1 MSLFDYLEVL
11 RRRALLLAIV
21 PVVTAGG
28 FLIVALREGEGPI
41 EAAGQIAINVTD
53 PGTSIS
59 GLVPAA
65 RKPMAESLVFDRG
78 DVRDRAEAALGGA
91 FVHPRVSVRPLDGVD
106 GLEVLAQADEAEDA
120 VEIVTA
126 YVNAYVSFR
135 LEERSR
141 WFLETEPILL
151 QELESV
157 QDDIDELT
165 GSQADQGQLGS
176 TSAVASITAADRS
189 RLVSQLESE
198 ARSRTLTL
206 TRIRSA
212 ASSTNGGVK
221 ILSEPES
228 LGAPVGLQPLRS
240 LAVGIIVGLFMGI
253 GAAFLREYLDKTIRS
268 PKQIARGVPGL
279 SVISMV
285 GSERGMPSKP
295 VVVERPSSDTADDF
309 RRLRSI
315 IQSLALSRGKRV
327 VQLAGSGPGEGTS
340 EAAANIAILLSQVGT
355 RVLLIDADV
364 QSPTQRVLFGIEPS
378 GGLAR
383 VLGGESLEKNCSS
396 IAHNLDMLSFADSA
410 SGPFDMLSGPAMKRL
425 LDEARSMYDAVII
438 DSSPLSQSSDS
449 FGLSVFVDAV
459 LLVVGLNVATMPR
472 VHESFTTLR
481 ALDREILGA
490 VVIDRGAQ
498 EEAKVVASVR

>member
-21 PVVTAGG
+21 LVVTAAG
-28 FLIVALREGEGPI
+28 FLIVALREGEGLF
-41 EAAGQIAINVTD
+41 EASGQIAINARDPAVSLTD
-53 PGTSIS
+53 FEIVS
-59 GLVPAA
+59 
-65 RKPMAESLVFDRG
+65 RKPSTEVQVFQRD
-78 DVRDRAEAALGGA
+78 DVRVIAETALGPG
-91 FVHPRVSVRPLDGVD
+91 FVQTRVSAQAVEGID
-106 GLEVLAQADEAEDA
+106 GLQVLAKSKEPQDA
-120 VEIVTA
+120 VRIVTA
-126 YVNAYVSFR
+126 FMDAYVEFSR
-135 LEERSR
+135 EQRSM
-141 WFLETEPILL
+141 WFLDSEPALL
-151 QELESV
+151 QELEDLQNRIAELSGGEV
-157 QDDIDELT
+157 AQDL
-165 GSQADQGQLGS
+165 SAQL
-176 TSAVASITAADRS
+176 
-189 RLVSQLESE
+189 LQLEVE
-198 ARSRTLTL
+198 ARA
-206 TRIRSA
+206 TRNQLERLRL
-212 ASSTNGGVK
+212 ASTTTNGGVE
-221 ILSEPES
+221 IVNQAQP
-228 LGAPVGLQPLRS
+228 LGPPVGPQPLRS

-253 GAAFLREYLDKTIRS
+253 GAAFLREYLDKAVRS

-279 SVISMV
+279 SVISTV

-295 VVVERPSSDTADDF
+295 VVVERPRSDTADDF
-309 RRLRSI
+309 RGLRSI

-364 QSPTQRVLFGIEPS
+364 QSPTQRVLFGIEPA
-378 GGLAR
+378 GDLAR

-410 SGPFDMLSGPAMKRL
+410 SAAADLLSGPAMKRV

-438 DSSPLSQSSDS
+438 DSPPLSQSSDS

-481 ALDREILGA
+481 SLDREILGA

-498 EEAKVVASVR
+498 EIAKVAATVR